1 MAYTAPMPISPY
13 VAGLRRHVGSDLLM
27 LLGVSAVV
35 FNDAGHIL
43 LGRRSDNG
51 QWSLIAG
58 AIDPG
63 EQPADAVIR
72 EIEEETGVH
81 VAVERLLG
89 VALHPVTYPN
99 GDQCQYL
106 NVWFRCR
113 AVGGQARVNDEESL
127 EVGWF
132 PPHALP
138 AISSWVRL
146 RIETALKDEP
156 AAWYAQGGSH
166 DDELG
171 FTHPDGG
178 SA

>member
-1 MAYTAPMPISPY
+1 MPISPY
-13 VAGLRRHVGSDLLM
+13 VAGLRNLVGSDLLM

-35 FNDAGHIL
+35 LNDSGHIL

-63 EQPADAVIR
+63 EQPADAVLR

-81 VAVERLLG
+81 AVIERLVG

-113 AVGGQARVNDEESL
+113 AISGEARVNDDESL
-127 EVGWF
+127 DVGWF
-132 PPHALP
+132 APHALP
-138 AISSWVRL
+138 DITPWVRL

-156 AAWYAQGGSH
+156 TAWYAHAGSH
-166 DDELG
+166 DTDLG
-171 FTHPDGG
+171 FTDAGGG